1 MGNKKDEEEEENEVN
16 DIQIEEKVEVE
27 SRKKLPKVF
36 LFSFIVFFFRHF
48 SFFLCFLKSQ
58 IQLMHMYNPKKKK
71 ISICFSIKLSLV
83 ISLHQK
89 TCSKKKR
96 KKHLSVKIGQKKKC
110 ICKTM
115 FWNLLLFVY
124 LFFWLLI
131 EFLMITLGRKETVW
145 KSMYRQQ

>member
-96 KKHLSVKIGQKKKC
+96 KKHLSVKIGQKKKNAYAKRC
-110 ICKTM
+110 FEICY
-115 FWNLLLFVY
+115 FLFIY
-124 LFFWLLI
+124 FF
-131 EFLMITLGRKETVW
+131 GC
-145 KSMYRQQ
+145 